1 MGGGWEW
8 VEGGCGWAVPFN
20 ASPGLRISCFFFF
33 KLQQLEL
40 SDQDSFQFLNKNDS
54 FLKRLDAF
62 ILKGKFICE

>member
-1 MGGGWEW
+1 MGGGWVW
-8 VEGGCGWAVPFN
+8 VGCTFQCFTWPQDQ
-20 ASPGLRISCFFFF
+20 LFFFF

>member
-1 MGGGWEW
+1 MGGLYLSMLHL
-8 VEGGCGWAVPFN
+8 
-20 ASPGLRISCFFFF
+20 ASGSVVFFFF